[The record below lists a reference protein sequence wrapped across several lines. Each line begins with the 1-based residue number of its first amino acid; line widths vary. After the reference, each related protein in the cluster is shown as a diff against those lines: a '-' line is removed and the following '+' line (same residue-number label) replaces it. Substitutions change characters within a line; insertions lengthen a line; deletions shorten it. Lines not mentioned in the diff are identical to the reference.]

1 MLNFIC
7 LFFPPVVLIALR
19 EKIFKNKIFTQPG
32 KRRLIKEYCLSNLFV
47 NFTAISVTY
56 LVFNHAGPLES
67 SILQYTDFAFKYL
80 LLAMMISLIEPVAEY
95 VIRFHLSVNCKFKK
109 LEIRNYILYFYT
121 LSLFALNFIR
131 IFDNAFWGDEGYTIK
146 LAKMGVERMINT
158 TAGDVHPPLYY
169 LFTQLLYHFGGNHGY
184 TYHLSG
190 LIPYAVILIIACTA
204 VNKYFGKIPAFVLV
218 TMSSIM
224 KNAVV
229 NNVEVRMY
237 SLAAMFVL
245 AAYIAL
251 YCIIEKNR
259 VIDWVIFCIMSLGA
273 AYTHYYALISV
284 AFFYM
289 MLIPVVIKNHSC
301 IKRLIIS
308 YVATVLAY
316 LPWLRILL
324 QSFKRTSDS
333 WWLGDIPLISD
344 CIKYIFDYKWVFVTF
359 VISIIFFAIN
369 QSGTVNFVHTNNK
382 PLLDNIDISINTSE
396 KINFNGEILWILSG
410 LFAIFGTMAVG
421 LGLSYA
427 VRPFFLTRYLFP
439 VSIIAYL
446 ILGVCI
452 SKMQLRKVWAAVFVM
467 LILWNNIP
475 AYANNYKSESSLN
488 KETSAFLT
496 AVNPSSSD
504 IIYTDNSHLGW
515 TLLPYYYSNNSG
527 GYKPDA
533 IENLDKDY
541 NKILLLWTQ
550 KLDETSLENV
560 NKQGYDYEKIYEGR
574 FANGAYYY
582 AYKLDKVDNLE

>member
-7 LFFPPVVLIALR
+7 LFFPSVILMAFR
-19 EKIFKNKIFTQPG
+19 EKIFKNKIFTQPC
-32 KRRLIKEYCLSNLFV
+32 KRQRIKEYCLSNLFV
-47 NFTAISVTY
+47 NFATISVTY
-56 LVFNHAGPLES
+56 LVFNHVGPLES
-67 SILQYTDFAFKYL
+67 SISQYTDFAFKYL

-146 LAKMGVERMINT
+146 LAKMSIEQMINT
-158 TAGDVHPPLYY
+158 TAADVHPPLYY
-169 LFTQLLYHFGGNHGY
+169 LFTQLLYHVLGNHGY

-190 LIPYAVILIIACTA
+190 LIPYAVILIIACTT
-204 VNKYFGKIPAFVLV
+204 VNKYFGKISAFVLV

-284 AFFYM
+284 AFFYL
-289 MLIPVVIKNHSC
+289 MLIPVVIKNHNC

-308 YVATVLAY
+308 YAATVLAY
-316 LPWLRILL
+316 LPWLGILL
-324 QSFKRTSDS
+324 QSFKRTSNS
-333 WWLGDIPLISD
+333 WWSDTIPSFVSCIS
-344 CIKYIFDYKWVFVTF
+344 YIFDYKWLFVAF
-359 VISIIFFAIN
+359 IIVIIIFIMY
-369 QSGTVNFVHTNNK
+369 QMEIVNFRITNNGFMV
-382 PLLDNIDISINTSE
+382 DNIDISINISE
-396 KINFNGEILWILSG
+396 KLSFNGEILWMLSG
-410 LFAIFGTMAVG
+410 VISIFGTMAVG
-421 LGLSYA
+421 LVLSYA
-427 VRPFFLTRYLFP
+427 IRPLFLERYLFP
-439 VSIIAYL
+439 VSIMAYL
-446 ILGVCI
+446 ILGFCI
-452 SKMQLRKVWAAVFVM
+452 SKMQLRKVWAM
-467 LILWNNIP
+467 LLIILILWSNVP
-475 AYANNYKSESSLN
+475 YFVNNYKYENSLN
-488 KETSAFLT
+488 RETSAFLT

-533 IENLDKDY
+533 IENLDQDY
-541 NKILLLWTQ
+541 NEILLLWTQ
-550 KLDETSLENV
+550 ELDETSLENV

>member
-1 MLNFIC
+1 MAF
-7 LFFPPVVLIALR
+7 R
-19 EKIFKNKIFTQPG
+19 EKIFKNKIFTQPC
-32 KRRLIKEYCLSNLFV
+32 KRQLIKEYCLSNLFV
-47 NFTAISVTY
+47 NFATISVTY
-56 LVFNHAGPLES
+56 LVFNHVGPVES
-67 SILQYTDFAFKYL
+67 SISQYTDFAFKYL
-80 LLAMMISLIEPVAEY
+80 LLAMMIPLIEPVAEY

-146 LAKMGVERMINT
+146 LAKMSIEQMINT
-158 TAGDVHPPLYY
+158 TAADVHPPLYY
-169 LFTQLLYHFGGNHGY
+169 LFTQLLYHVLGNHGY

-259 VIDWVIFCIMSLGA
+259 VIDWVIFCLVSLGA

-284 AFFYM
+284 AFFYL
-289 MLIPVVIKNHSC
+289 MLIPVVIKNHSS

-316 LPWLRILL
+316 LPWLGILL

-333 WWLGDIPLISD
+333 WWSDTIPSFVS
-344 CIKYIFDYKWVFVTF
+344 CTSYIFDYKWLFVAF
-359 VISIIFFAIN
+359 IIVIIIFIMY
-369 QSGTVNFVHTNNK
+369 QMEIVNFRITNNGFMV
-382 PLLDNIDISINTSE
+382 DNIDISINISE
-396 KINFNGEILWILSG
+396 KLSFNGEILWMLSG
-410 LFAIFGTMAVG
+410 VISIFGTMAVG
-421 LGLSYA
+421 LVLSYA
-427 VRPFFLTRYLFP
+427 IRPLFLERYLFP
-439 VSIIAYL
+439 VSIMAYL
-446 ILGVCI
+446 ILGFCI
-452 SKMQLRKVWAAVFVM
+452 SKMQLRKVWAM
-467 LILWNNIP
+467 LLIILILWSNVP
-475 AYANNYKSESSLN
+475 YFVNNYKYENSLN
-488 KETSAFLT
+488 RETSAFLT

-541 NKILLLWTQ
+541 NEILLLWTQ

-560 NKQGYDYEKIYEGR
+560 NKQGYDYEKMYEGR

>member
-1 MLNFIC
+1 MAF
-7 LFFPPVVLIALR
+7 R
-19 EKIFKNKIFTQPG
+19 EKIFKNKIFTQPC
-32 KRRLIKEYCLSNLFV
+32 KRQRIKEYCLSNLFV
-47 NFTAISVTY
+47 NFATISVTY
-56 LVFNHAGPLES
+56 LVFNHVGPLES
-67 SILQYTDFAFKYL
+67 SISQYTDFAFKYL

-146 LAKMGVERMINT
+146 LAKMSIEQMINT
-158 TAGDVHPPLYY
+158 TAADVHPPLYY
-169 LFTQLLYHFGGNHGY
+169 LFTQLLYHVLGNHGY

-190 LIPYAVILIIACTA
+190 LIPYAVILIIACTT
-204 VNKYFGKIPAFVLV
+204 VNKYFGKISAFVLV

-284 AFFYM
+284 AFFYL
-289 MLIPVVIKNHSC
+289 MLIPVVIKNHNC

-308 YVATVLAY
+308 YAATVLAY
-316 LPWLRILL
+316 LPWLGILL
-324 QSFKRTSDS
+324 QSFKRTSNS
-333 WWLGDIPLISD
+333 WWSDTIPSFVSCIS
-344 CIKYIFDYKWVFVTF
+344 YIFDYKWLFVAF
-359 VISIIFFAIN
+359 IIVIIIFIMY
-369 QSGTVNFVHTNNK
+369 QMEIVNFRITNNGFMV
-382 PLLDNIDISINTSE
+382 DNIDISINISE
-396 KINFNGEILWILSG
+396 KLSFNGEILWMLSG
-410 LFAIFGTMAVG
+410 VISIFGTMAVG
-421 LGLSYA
+421 LVLSYA
-427 VRPFFLTRYLFP
+427 IRPLFLERYLFP
-439 VSIIAYL
+439 VSIMAYL
-446 ILGVCI
+446 ILGFCI
-452 SKMQLRKVWAAVFVM
+452 SKMQLRKVWAM
-467 LILWNNIP
+467 LLIILILWSNVP
-475 AYANNYKSESSLN
+475 YFVNNYKYENSLN
-488 KETSAFLT
+488 RETSAFLT

-533 IENLDKDY
+533 IENLDQDY
-541 NKILLLWTQ
+541 NEILLLWTQ
-550 KLDETSLENV
+550 ELDETSLENV

>member
-1 MLNFIC
+1 MAF
-7 LFFPPVVLIALR
+7 R
-19 EKIFKNKIFTQPG
+19 EKIFKNKIFTQPY
-32 KRRLIKEYCLSNLFV
+32 KRQLIKEYCLSNLFV
-47 NFTAISVTY
+47 NFATISVTY
-56 LVFNHAGPLES
+56 LVFNHVGPVES
-67 SILQYTDFAFKYL
+67 SISQYTDFAFKYL

-146 LAKMGVERMINT
+146 LAKMSIEQMINT
-158 TAGDVHPPLYY
+158 TAADVHPPLYY
-169 LFTQLLYHFGGNHGY
+169 LFTQLLYHVLGNHGY

-190 LIPYAVILIIACTA
+190 LIPYAVILIIACTT

-284 AFFYM
+284 AFFYL

-316 LPWLRILL
+316 LPWLGILL
-324 QSFKRTSDS
+324 QSFK
-333 WWLGDIPLISD
+333 
-344 CIKYIFDYKWVFVTF
+344 K
-359 VISIIFFAIN
+359 
-369 QSGTVNFVHTNNK
+369 
-382 PLLDNIDISINTSE
+382 
-396 KINFNGEILWILSG
+396 
-410 LFAIFGTMAVG
+410 
-421 LGLSYA
+421 
-427 VRPFFLTRYLFP
+427 
-439 VSIIAYL
+439 
-446 ILGVCI
+446 
-452 SKMQLRKVWAAVFVM
+452 
-467 LILWNNIP
+467 
-475 AYANNYKSESSLN
+475 
-488 KETSAFLT
+488 
-496 AVNPSSSD
+496 
-504 IIYTDNSHLGW
+504 
-515 TLLPYYYSNNSG
+515 
-527 GYKPDA
+527 
-533 IENLDKDY
+533 DK
-541 NKILLLWTQ
+541 
-550 KLDETSLENV
+550 
-560 NKQGYDYEKIYEGR
+560 R
-574 FANGAYYY
+574 
-582 AYKLDKVDNLE
+582 

>member
-1 MLNFIC
+1 MI
-7 LFFPPVVLIALR
+7 LF
-19 EKIFKNKIFTQPG
+19 
-32 KRRLIKEYCLSNLFV
+32 S
-47 NFTAISVTY
+47 
-56 LVFNHAGPLES
+56 
-67 SILQYTDFAFKYL
+67 
-80 LLAMMISLIEPVAEY
+80 
-95 VIRFHLSVNCKFKK
+95 
-109 LEIRNYILYFYT
+109 
-121 LSLFALNFIR
+121 LNFIR
-131 IFDNAFWGDEGYTIK
+131 VFDNAFWGDEGYTIK
-146 LAKMGVERMINT
+146 LAKMSIEQMINT
-158 TAGDVHPPLYY
+158 TAADVHPPLYY
-169 LFTQLLYHFGGNHGY
+169 LFTQLLYHVLGNHGY

-190 LIPYAVILIIACTA
+190 LIPYAVILIIACSA

-245 AAYIAL
+245 VAYIAL

-259 VIDWVIFCIMSLGA
+259 VIDWVIFCLVSLGA

-284 AFFYM
+284 AFFYL
-289 MLIPVVIKNHSC
+289 MLIPVVIKNHNC

-308 YVATVLAY
+308 YAATVLSY
-316 LPWLRILL
+316 LPWLGILL
-324 QSFKRTSDS
+324 RSFKRTSDS
-333 WWLGDIPLISD
+333 WWLGDIPSISD

-382 PLLDNIDISINTSE
+382 PLLDNIDISINTFE
-396 KINFNGEILWILSG
+396 KINFSGEILWILSG

-446 ILGVCI
+446 ISGVCI

-496 AVNPSSSD
+496 AVNPSPSD

-533 IENLDKDY
+533 IENLDTDY
-541 NKILLLWTQ
+541 NDILLLWTQ
-550 KLDETSLENV
+550 ELDETTLENV